1 MLRSPNNEPIHRAKH
16 YNNGYR
22 NLFCYRY
29 FNYRLSYQV
38 YGWPEKREEKEYT
51 MGVNGNKPPA
61 SPTVKFR
68 VDPEEIKDIREYAK
82 AKGFRTAGNLARV
95 ALFYYMNKNK
105 LKK

>member
-1 MLRSPNNEPIHRAKH
+1 
-16 YNNGYR
+16 
-22 NLFCYRY
+22 
-29 FNYRLSYQV
+29 
-38 YGWPEKREEKEYT
+38 
-51 MGVNGNKPPA
+51 MGIKDNKSSA

-95 ALFYYMNKNK
+95 ATFYYMNKNK